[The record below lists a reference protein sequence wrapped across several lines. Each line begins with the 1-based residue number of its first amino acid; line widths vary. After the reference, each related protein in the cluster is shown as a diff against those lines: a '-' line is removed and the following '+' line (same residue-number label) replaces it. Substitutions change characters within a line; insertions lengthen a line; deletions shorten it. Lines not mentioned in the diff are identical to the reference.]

1 LKEEIGKKNSTQL
14 KKTQLN
20 SSQQTKLVTQVMYII
35 GLKKY
40 LINYFSFNY
49 TTIKRMRIFLYGVF
63 FKKKK
68 PRQACWTKI
77 ARVDY

>member
-14 KKTQLN
+14 NL
-20 SSQQTKLVTQVMYII
+20 SQQTKLVTQVINII

-68 PRQACWTKI
+68 NHDKHVGLR
-77 ARVDY
+77 

>member
-14 KKTQLN
+14 NL
-20 SSQQTKLVTQVMYII
+20 SQQTKLVTQVINII

-63 FKKKK
+63 FFKKKNHDK
-68 PRQACWTKI
+68 HVGLR
-77 ARVDY
+77 